1 MHFPALM
8 SHGPSKQSI
17 SFYVFMGFILDSIL
31 FNINFRDGR
40 TMSENSKGVV
50 MNQAA
55 NRYNLILLGAHHYLS
70 WNQETLPV
78 KHSFTFWAEGEGACL
93 CNIIVQSTKKS
104 KQEIEFE
111 LEQNYQWV
119 HLLKYHEIMWAF
131 IQLSTK
137 TTMENM
143 DVKQPMHWE

>member
-1 MHFPALM
+1 
-8 SHGPSKQSI
+8 
-17 SFYVFMGFILDSIL
+17 
-31 FNINFRDGR
+31 
-40 TMSENSKGVV
+40 MSENSKGVV

-78 KHSFTFWAEGEGACL
+78 KHSFTFWADGEGACL

-111 LEQNYQWV
+111 LEQNYLWV

-143 DVKQPMHWE
+143 DVKQPMPWE

>member
-1 MHFPALM
+1 
-8 SHGPSKQSI
+8 
-17 SFYVFMGFILDSIL
+17 
-31 FNINFRDGR
+31 
-40 TMSENSKGVV
+40 MSENSKGVV

-78 KHSFTFWAEGEGACL
+78 KHSFTFWAEGKGHVYVTL
-93 CNIIVQSTKKS
+93 LFSQQKKS
-104 KQEIEFE
+104 KKEIEFE
-111 LEQNYQWV
+111 LEQNYLWV
-119 HLLKYHEIMWAF
+119 HLLNYHEIMWAF